1 LQVPGWRLL
10 AIKDFLL
17 GSDLAAADEQ
27 IRFVREIVST
37 AGRAALALFTHR
49 PLFHLSPDEQEVTGR
64 FVNPQ
69 PRAMLLAPSVLP
81 SRR

>member
-37 AGRAALALFTHR
+37 AGRAALALFT
-49 PLFHLSPDEQEVTGR
+49 P
-64 FVNPQ
+64 
-69 PRAMLLAPSVLP
+69 
-81 SRR
+81 